1 MYLVFSQTFHHHL
14 SYLDATDW
22 ISSPCRCKQL
32 RCSVLSFFP
41 LCTVCT
47 PPFRLTASFRLNW
60 RTASRARRAPIL
72 ARAVAAAAWYEMQTC
87 NVAVSGGYINMLYL
101 ASLGEEGGL
110 PMISEDLLKLQPSRS
125 TVVEVEFCDLSILL
139 PCKSKLVGFMFYLN
153 LNVYLPSSCSINTFR
168 ARTCRSKLS
177 MDPSCP

>member
-1 MYLVFSQTFHHHL
+1 
-14 SYLDATDW
+14 
-22 ISSPCRCKQL
+22 
-32 RCSVLSFFP
+32 
-41 LCTVCT
+41 
-47 PPFRLTASFRLNW
+47 
-60 RTASRARRAPIL
+60 
-72 ARAVAAAAWYEMQTC
+72 
-87 NVAVSGGYINMLYL
+87 MLYL

-153 LNVYLPSSCSINTFR
+153 LNVYLPSSCSNTFR